1 MKNSKKLRGIW
12 LPLIIIMS
20 WGIFSKMGLINE
32 YIMPPPEKVI
42 NTAASLVKS
51 GQLQSHM
58 RVSFARVIAG
68 FAITFA
74 AAFPIAV
81 LSGMSRKFEDFLRPT
96 LEFIRHIPPIALIPM
111 LILWFGIGEA
121 SKLSIIFLATFFP
134 IYLNTVSGIKEA
146 DKKLIQV
153 GRVFELRG
161 SEIFF
166 RIILPQAM
174 PSILVGMQ
182 IGLGYSWRA
191 LIGAELIAAS
201 SGVGY
206 MIIDAEQLSR
216 PDIIIIGIIAIG
228 ITGYIIDA
236 VFMEVTKRITS
247 WNGGEREIGANVDK
261 KCS

>member
-1 MKNSKKLRGIW
+1 MKNLKKSMGIC
-12 LPLIIIMS
+12 LPAIIILS
-20 WGIFSKMGLINE
+20 WWTLSRMGLINE
-32 YIMPPPEKVI
+32 YIMPPPEKVV
-42 NTAASLVKS
+42 NTAASLVKR
-51 GQLQSHM
+51 GLLQEHM

-68 FAITFA
+68 FAITLA
-74 AAFPIAV
+74 AAFPLAV
-81 LSGMSRKFEDFLRPT
+81 FSGLSRKFEDFLKPT
-96 LEFIRHIPPIALIPM
+96 LEFVRHIPPIALIPM

-153 GRVFELRG
+153 GHVFELKG
-161 SEIFF
+161 AEIFF

-206 MIIDAEQLSR
+206 MIIEAEQLSR

-236 VFMEVTKRITS
+236 VFMEVTKRLTS
-247 WNGGEREIGANVDK
+247 WNGGEQEIGANVDK

>member
-1 MKNSKKLRGIW
+1 MKNSKKLRGIC

-20 WGIFSKMGLINE
+20 WGVFSKMGLINE

-42 NTAASLVKS
+42 NTATSLVKS

-58 RVSFARVIAG
+58 SVSFARVIAG
-68 FAITFA
+68 FTVTFA

-81 LSGMSRKFEDFLRPT
+81 FSGMSRKFEDFLRPT

-153 GRVFELRG
+153 GHVFELRG

-201 SGVGY
+201 SGIGY

-236 VFMEVTKRITS
+236 VFMEVTKRLTS